1 MKSMHDFISRK
12 AAVENSGDNYGVEA
26 VANSGTIIV
35 NQGLDY
41 NSTKALCIDIVRD
54 ALDKYDGEAYK
65 KAEQRFKELFDMF
78 AAELFKRGMTDAQA
92 LAEFGEPAMQFDF
105 AEAQK
110 AYIKAGAPELAAVL
124 SNILA
129 DRIGESSR
137 SLLQIA
143 LGEAIQVAP
152 KLLETQMA
160 TLALTFTLEHTL
172 DLNVNNHKTFVDYI
186 QNTVLPIYR
195 KGVSR
200 NQSEFQHLSFTG
212 CSQYLAS
219 SKKLSLLF
227 LHAYSGLFMRG
238 FEDCLSGETDLVDAY
253 PKLFTKCLKN
263 DRLLQINAV
272 SGEVLTNLI
281 ETLNMEQEH
290 QKKIKKL
297 FSENRMDQEAVQE
310 LVVNLVPEMQEV
322 FDYWNNSEARFLYL
336 SSVGIVI
343 GAEYAKLITRENYDL
358 SIWI

>member
-1 MKSMHDFISRK
+1 MHDFISRK

-65 KAEQRFKELFDMF
+65 KAEQRFKELFYMF

-160 TLALTFTLEHTL
+160 TLALIFILKHTVRR
-172 DLNVNNHKTFVDYI
+172 NVNSHKTFVDYI
-186 QNTVLPIYR
+186 QNTILPIYR
-195 KGVSR
+195 KGISR
-200 NQSEFQHLSFTG
+200 KEADFQHLNFTG
-212 CSQYLAS
+212 CSQYLSVGQELS
-219 SKKLSLLF
+219 SLF
-227 LHAYSGLFMRG
+227 LRSYSGLFMKG
-238 FEDCLSGETDLVDAY
+238 FEHCLSDGTNLVAMY
-253 PKLFTKCLKN
+253 PHLFTKCLN
-263 DRLLQINAV
+263 NSNLLQIDAM
-272 SGEVLTNLI
+272 SQKTLTDLI

-290 QKKIKKL
+290 QKKIKNL
-297 FSENRMDQEAVQE
+297 FTENRMSEEAVQA
-310 LVVNLVPEMQEV
+310 LIVNLVPEMQEV
-322 FDYWNNSEARFLYL
+322 FDYWNNSEARFLSL